1 MLLAPC
7 YYKFMYVLDD
17 ETRRFGR
24 VLHYVGVLATVVC
37 ATVMYSLLHAPTA
50 DAVASTSMKIE
61 ELTLS
66 VQNAP
71 MIRQQH
77 RSVGE
82 TLRDVKKRIASV
94 QQRVPRDAD
103 AGAFLKE
110 VTELA
115 TAEQLA
121 LKDFQPE
128 KPTNK
133 DGFAEMQVTLKGQG
147 TYASVCTF
155 LHRLSSLKRLS
166 KVKDLTLSAGEGAAE
181 YPMTATLV
189 IYFGL
194 RGRETTPSEEDR
206 RG

>member
-1 MLLAPC
+1 
-7 YYKFMYVLDD
+7 
-17 ETRRFGR
+17 
-24 VLHYVGVLATVVC
+24 
-37 ATVMYSLLHAPTA
+37 
-50 DAVASTSMKIE
+50 
-61 ELTLS
+61 

-77 RSVGE
+77 RSVGQK
-82 TLRDVKKRIASV
+82 LREVKKRIASV

-115 TAEQLA
+115 TAEHLA
-121 LKDFQPE
+121 LKDFQPG

-133 DGFAEMQVTLKGQG
+133 EGFAEMQVTLKGQG

>member
-1 MLLAPC
+1 
-7 YYKFMYVLDD
+7 MYVLDD

-37 ATVMYSLLHAPTA
+37 ATIMYSVLHAPTA
-50 DAVASTSMKIE
+50 EAVASTSMKIE

-82 TLRDVKKRIASV
+82 TLDELKKRIDNV

-115 TAEQLA
+115 NAEQLA

-133 DGFAEMQVTLKGQG
+133 DGFAEMHVTLKGQG
-147 TYASVCTF
+147 TYASICTF
-155 LHRLSSLKRLS
+155 LDRLSSLKRLS
-166 KVKDLTLSAGEGAAE
+166 KVKDLSLSAGEGAAE

-194 RGRETTPSEEDR
+194 RGRETEPSQENR

>member
-1 MLLAPC
+1 MHL
-7 YYKFMYVLDD
+7 VDD

-24 VLHYVGVLATVVC
+24 VLHYVGVLATVVS
-37 ATVMYSLLHAPTA
+37 ATAVYSLLHAPTA
-50 DAVASTSMKIE
+50 KAVADTSMKIE

-71 MIRQQH
+71 IIRQQH
-77 RSVGE
+77 SAVSE
-82 TLRDVKKRIASV
+82 KLRYLKKRIADV

-103 AGAFLKE
+103 AGAFLKD

-115 TAEQLA
+115 AAEQLS

-128 KPTNK
+128 KPVDRN
-133 DGFAEMQVTLKGQG
+133 GFAEMQVTLKGQG
-147 TYASVCTF
+147 SYGSICTF
-155 LHRLSSLKRLS
+155 LHRLSGLKRLS

-194 RGRETTPSEEDR
+194 RGRETKPSGEDR

>member
-1 MLLAPC
+1 
-7 YYKFMYVLDD
+7 MYVLDD